1 MTARR
6 QQPGRGSLRH
16 AGLLRLA
23 AVTGLALFGAVA
35 CTSDTPT
42 TEVRGEVLSRADDLG
57 GPNPAVAEFR
67 AGERAVYG
75 TGAGSAE

>member
-1 MTARR
+1 MAARL
-6 QQPGRGSLRH
+6 QQPDRRSLRH
-16 AGLLRLA
+16 WGPMWLA
-23 AVTGLALFGAVA
+23 AVTGLVVFGTVA

-67 AGERAVYG
+67 AGERSVYG
-75 TGAGSAE
+75 TWAGSAE

>member
-6 QQPGRGSLRH
+6 QPSGQRSFRH
-16 AGLLRLA
+16 LGLLRLGA
-23 AVTGLALFGAVA
+23 MTGLALFGAVA
-35 CTSDTPT
+35 CTSDTPV

-75 TGAGSAE
+75 TGSAD